1 MIAHLPF
8 LLKARVACIRRGLAK
23 FLRLIL
29 LLFLVVA
36 SQPTYAQRDGDTTSA
51 VCPLPRV
58 VELCVE
64 LDARAS
70 IDSAAGPLTF
80 RWLMGDGTT
89 LTGPVVAH
97 CYTARR
103 AYTVQL
109 DVVDDKTGEV
119 RKAEKLIPVDFTK
132 EIVLN
137 FTATPDTIRAGQTVA
152 FDAVDSQL
160 PLCENVVVLWD
171 FRDGVVSNGRRVQH
185 TFRRPGQYA
194 VRMALRG
201 NGPDSCPDSHCVSR
215 VITVLPA
222 TAP

>member
-1 MIAHLPF
+1 MKFLPG
-8 LLKARVACIRRGLAK
+8 LLRLLFGLAA
-23 FLRLIL
+23 L
-29 LLFLVVA
+29 LA
-36 SQPTYAQRDGDTTSA
+36 AGRPARAQEAGDTVSV

-64 LDARAS
+64 LDARVAV
-70 IDSAAGPLTF
+70 DPTAGPLTF
-80 RWLMGDGTT
+80 RWQMGDGTT

-97 CYTARR
+97 CYAARR
-103 AYTVQL
+103 LYTVQL

-119 RKAEKLIPVDFTK
+119 RPAEKIIPVDFTK

-137 FTATPDTIRAGQTVA
+137 FSTSPTDTVRAGQPVT

-171 FRDGVVSNGRRVQH
+171 FRDGAVSNGRRVQH
-185 TFRRPGQYA
+185 TFRRPGRYA

-201 NGPDSCPDSHCVSR
+201 NGPDACPSSHCVGR
-215 VITVLPA
+215 VVTVLPA